1 MLKNYNI
8 HDDYYVEK
16 YFEQKTLS
24 DETQKTYAK
33 HLLKFC
39 NAIDKKLTDIIDEC
53 KAQQSVETEEIL
65 SSTNEAG
72 KQVIQRRIIKF
83 DVDGDDSLIK
93 KYFDQFERYCKAD
106 GNKNTTI
113 NSGFDTIR
121 AVLSEFNVDLPKRK
135 KLSDDRDDWN
145 LLSKEDFQFVLADSS
160 LMHKS
165 LILFMLST
173 GMRLSDALNMTIGKY
188 MEATSDYHDFIEVD
202 DFIDNA
208 PDDMQGFFDFEPQKT
223 ENNQEPTR
231 CMTFNSPESNK
242 FILQNLRRVKNE
254 YLPNKFKNDPNKQK
268 LKKSDALFGSKRT
281 FYKDSPI
288 PQSVSTMY
296 GRKDKKLQEWHINKI
311 NQAINDGK
319 ISIEDYDKH
328 VNLIPQFHAHGCRKY
343 FCTMIERHTTNERRY
358 RLMEGHAPRNKLD
371 KSYIDFAKKEIA
383 EVYDDA
389 VGDLSVYYTD
399 ENDVNKVREEFNQ
412 QMDIQ
417 NEEHAK
423 EVADL
428 KKQIMDE
435 REKHEKEINNLKAS
449 NNVITTELADI
460 RNQMDNVGLKTQMV
474 DLQRRAAEHHL
485 VQKNAG
491 LMEYVMTIFKDT
503 INFNER
509 SYYSDAEIDDMVRLA
524 LVTKNRIEKMENT
537 LTEEI
542 LKEQYPNHY
551 DEVTELVNYYRDK
564 YVDEEFSI
572 SLSDSQNKKINKALL
587 QFKKEILEKKS
598 SQENNGAD
606 ISMLVD
612 PNVVNN
618 IIDESLGL
626 LDSVEAIFDDGNGHV
641 KSKFTL

>member
-1 MLKNYNI
+1 M
-8 HDDYYVEK
+8 
-16 YFEQKTLS
+16 
-24 DETQKTYAK
+24 
-33 HLLKFC
+33 
-39 NAIDKKLTDIIDEC
+39 
-53 KAQQSVETEEIL
+53 
-65 SSTNEAG
+65 
-72 KQVIQRRIIKF
+72 
-83 DVDGDDSLIK
+83 
-93 KYFDQFERYCKAD
+93 
-106 GNKNTTI
+106 
-113 NSGFDTIR
+113 
-121 AVLSEFNVDLPKRK
+121 
-135 KLSDDRDDWN
+135 
-145 LLSKEDFQFVLADSS
+145 
-160 LMHKS
+160 
-165 LILFMLST
+165 
-173 GMRLSDALNMTIGKY
+173 
-188 MEATSDYHDFIEVD
+188 
-202 DFIDNA
+202 
-208 PDDMQGFFDFEPQKT
+208 
-223 ENNQEPTR
+223 
-231 CMTFNSPESNK
+231 
-242 FILQNLRRVKNE
+242 
-254 YLPNKFKNDPNKQK
+254 
-268 LKKSDALFGSKRT
+268 
-281 FYKDSPI
+281 
-288 PQSVSTMY
+288 
-296 GRKDKKLQEWHINKI
+296 
-311 NQAINDGK
+311 
-319 ISIEDYDKH
+319 
-328 VNLIPQFHAHGCRKY
+328 
-343 FCTMIERHTTNERRY
+343 
-358 RLMEGHAPRNKLD
+358 D

-474 DLQRRAAEHHL
+474 DLQRRAAEHPL
-485 VQKNAG
+485 VQENAG

-509 SYYSDAEIDDMVRLA
+509 SYYSDAEIDDIVRLA

-626 LDSVEAIFDDGNGHV
+626 LDSVEAIFGDGNGHV